1 MNALLADARTHFN
14 RLLIE
19 LEQDRGTRETC
30 SQVLACIREALA
42 FTKFRD
48 ADDMCRQFDA
58 FYDMFMH
65 MKPRMAIIQH
75 YLDQLVESH
84 LRHSKDNLPA
94 LLEALQSDVDSA
106 ERDIAQRG
114 KILAKNMAA
123 ALPNHSH
130 ILIHSNS
137 RSVRDALEAAA
148 RTYKKFDVIIAEQEA
163 CRTLEI
169 ARDLTRR
176 KIPFVVVPEY
186 MLGCIEMDITCMFIG
201 GVTLKKDMHVIVD
214 PGTKAVVSE
223 MNVAHI
229 PVYLLITTN
238 KFSYWDTRI
247 AHQTLKSVRTVAD
260 REKTMSFERIKFS
273 HDRLPLHQVTHVVT
287 EEGIFSPSSLE
298 ELYKGKLEE
307 YRRLHKE
314 ITKRL
319 DHRKH

>member
-1 MNALLADARTHFN
+1 MNAQLANARTHFN
-14 RLLIE
+14 ALLIR
-19 LEQDRGTRETC
+19 LEQERGTRETC
-30 SQVLACIREALA
+30 SQMLSCLREALA
-42 FTKFRD
+42 FTKFRS
-48 ADDMCRQFDA
+48 AEDMCRQFDA

-65 MKPRMAIIQH
+65 MKPRMAIIQN

-84 LRHSKDNLPA
+84 LCHSKGT
-94 LLEALQSDVDSA
+94 LESLQSILLKDIDAA
-106 ERDIAQRG
+106 ERDIAERG
-114 KILAKNMAA
+114 KALAKNMAA

-137 RSVRDALEAAA
+137 RSVRDALEAASH
-148 RTYKKFDVIIAEQEA
+148 THKKFDVIIAEQEA
-163 CRTLEI
+163 SRTLEI
-169 ARDLTRR
+169 AKDLTRR

-223 MNVAHI
+223 MNVANI

-260 REKTMSFERIKFS
+260 PEKTISFERIKFS
-273 HDRLPLHQVTHVVT
+273 HDRLPLQQVTHVVT
-287 EEGIFSPSSLE
+287 EEGIFSPASLE
-298 ELYKGKLEE
+298 QCYKQKLEE
-307 YRRLHKE
+307 YRRLHQA

-319 DHRKH
+319 DHRKL